1 MNKIIIKNIEQIYN
15 AGNRGDDLW
24 FGSTYSLM
32 DNTNYYILLNHKS
45 NTFDTYGSLEDAIK
59 DIPEELVQELVDWYN
74 EN

>member
-1 MNKIIIKNIEQIYN
+1 
-15 AGNRGDDLW
+15 
-24 FGSTYSLM
+24 M